1 MHLKIVVRESQA
13 CGAAGAP
20 GLPVPGAAAAVWWSK
35 RGRASRRTT
44 VKGATRGRGGHTRP
58 RRELLLTR
66 APAIRTHWL
75 LTQAT
80 SFLPSVR
87 LCRFTGM
94 KSSSGPACGLLLL
107 LKAITTA
114 TWAEELPEAAGTL
127 SPRGITP
134 RQKRGTVSMHVFYSC
149 YEWYTWRMAYPTRT
163 SIF

>member
-1 MHLKIVVRESQA
+1 MHQKIAVRESQA

-20 GLPVPGAAAAVWWSK
+20 GLPAPGAAAVVWWSK
-35 RGRASRRTT
+35 RGRAFRRTT
-44 VKGATRGRGGHTRP
+44 AKGATRGQGGNTRP
-58 RRELLLTR
+58 QRELLLTR
-66 APAIRTHWL
+66 IPGTRTHWL

-107 LKAITTA
+107 PKAITTA

-134 RQKRGTVSMHVFYSC
+134 SQKRGTVSVHTFYSRC
-149 YEWYTWRMAYPTRT
+149 EWYIWRMAYQTRT
-163 SIF
+163 IIF